1 MTANPPSDADAPNH
15 LNMVVLSGRVESQP
29 TLSEFDSMPP
39 QLQVRLEIV
48 LQPGYAPMTQ
58 PVIFMD
64 PPTELV
70 EEAMDAVGKWAYFT
84 GRVMSAIVDD
94 RWETHV
100 MGSEIR
106 FMEAPIDGRIADRRV
121 DVAAST
127 WDRGMSGRGAPMSRI
142 PGTDPGRAGV

>member
-1 MTANPPSDADAPNH
+1 MTANPLSEADTPNH
-15 LNMVVLSGRVESQP
+15 LNMVVLSGIVESRP
-29 TLSEFDSMPP
+29 TLRDFDSMPP
-39 QLQVRLEIV
+39 QLQINLEIV
-48 LQPGYAPMTQ
+48 LQPGYPPMTQ

-70 EEAMDAVGKWAYFT
+70 EQAMDAAGKWAYFA

-106 FMEAPIDGRIADRRV
+106 FMKFPETDESPIG
-121 DVAAST
+121 
-127 WDRGMSGRGAPMSRI
+127 G
-142 PGTDPGRAGV
+142 

>member
-1 MTANPPSDADAPNH
+1 MAANPPSAADAPNH
-15 LNMVVLSGRVESQP
+15 LNMVVLSGRMESLP
-29 TLSEFDSMPP
+29 TLRESDAMPP
-39 QLQVRLEIV
+39 QLQIRLEIV
-48 LQPGYAPMTQ
+48 LQSGYPPMTQ

-70 EEAMDAVGKWAYFT
+70 EEAMDAVGKRAYFT

-106 FMEAPIDGRIADRRV
+106 FMESPKMHE
-121 DVAAST
+121 SPT
-127 WDRGMSGRGAPMSRI
+127 SG
-142 PGTDPGRAGV
+142 